1 MPRLVNNEI
10 AQILSDVAKSEEK
23 ASDALYNHFKSMTKI
38 IGTDSFKGGGAEA
51 YKTYIGDVNINYLNT
66 FLNLIKEV
74 TTSITEIQKTCME
87 FESSESGIVGSGTL
101 ENVQKE
107 LGTKKNEFVDLNSE
121 IEQLN
126 VKAAEHITLKQIS
139 SSDVES
145 DFDNAVK
152 ITETISKGLSTTNST
167 ALTTAESLYQ
177 RISEVKNA
185 ISKISNDYHA
195 NGRIDYDKVSQIS
208 KEGWY
213 TVETPVALMEKTSN
227 DPYGYEVFGDVGA
240 ESQWARGLSN
250 DIYGSFYGKA
260 VEYKLRVESGDNYL
274 GGEAFFKGLS
284 AGGYG
289 QLTKYLKGDA
299 EISALSANGKL
310 RMGFNDDYKGAS
322 LAADAHFVKASGSF
336 VLGSD
341 NFNAYA
347 KAEASLMSADGH
359 ADFEFEEDRFKIGLG
374 GNVSMADVKAS
385 LGFSFLEYD
394 NGKKDSEGNSK
405 GNLFGIQAA
414 PKLDAGVGA
423 EASLSG
429 EKAMSFGPVDV
440 NAVTLELGGSLG
452 LGLNIKV
459 TLPIPT
465 LNLGWGL

>member
-10 AQILSDVAKSEEK
+10 TQIISDVAKSEEN

-74 TTSITEIQKTCME
+74 TTSITEIQKTCIE

-240 ESQWARGLSN
+240 ESQWAIGLTN
-250 DIYGSFYGKA
+250 DVYGALYGKA
-260 VEYKLRVESGDNYL
+260 LEYKFRKESGDNYL
-274 GGEAFFKGLS
+274 SGEGVFKGFS
-284 AGGYG
+284 GGVYG
-289 QLTKYLKGDA
+289 QFTKYLKGDA

-322 LAADAHFVKASGSF
+322 LTADAHLAKASGSI

-341 NFNAYA
+341 NFNGYG
-347 KAEASLMSADGH
+347 KLDASLMSANGH
-359 ADFEFEEDRFKIGLG
+359 ADFEFEKESFKIGLG
-374 GNVSMADVKAS
+374 GKASMADVKAS
-385 LGFSFLEYD
+385 AGFSFLEYD
-394 NGKKDSEGNSK
+394 NGKEDSK
-405 GNLFGIQAA
+405 GNLFGFQ
-414 PKLDAGVGA
+414 G
-423 EASLSG
+423 
-429 EKAMSFGPVDV
+429 
-440 NAVTLELGGSLG
+440 
-452 LGLNIKV
+452 GLNWTQELVQK
-459 TLPIPT
+459 LRYQEKK
-465 LNLGWGL
+465 L